1 MRTHKELGRQLSAA
15 AEGNRCLHPTD
26 GAVHRAL
33 LRRKRTGDV
42 VSPMPGLFI
51 GSEVWESL
59 NPIMQ
64 LTYVVRG
71 LAQWHPDRVFT
82 GLAAAC
88 ILGLWMDY
96 LSAQRTLK
104 NRTVD
109 IVCDA
114 RRNHNDSR
122 HVHRLPAASAE
133 FITVDGIRV
142 TTIAQ
147 TAAHCACTMP
157 FVEGMQVVCC
167 ALRNGADIVSI
178 IAYATNIG
186 IINDCAKNVFRF
198 ATPRVENGGGAKTFA
213 VLIICGFVPPDLQ
226 VEFVD
231 PQTGRV
237 YRVDF
242 RWVTRDGR
250 QIVVELDGLV
260 KYRDPQMLSGRT
272 LGGVID
278 DERERTEAL
287 KRAGVD
293 MVIRIRMEDL
303 ADLERLKWRL
313 ADAGVPLRQSSAHS

>member
-1 MRTHKELGRQLSAA
+1 MRTHKELERQLRAA
-15 AEGNRCLHPTD
+15 ADEQRCLHPTD
-26 GAVHRAL
+26 DAVHRAL
-33 LRRKRTGDV
+33 LRHKQEGGV
-42 VSPMPGLFI
+42 VSPLPGLFI
-51 GSEVWESL
+51 SADVWKSL
-59 NPIMQ
+59 DPISR
-64 LTYVVRG
+64 LVYTVHG
-71 LAQWHPDRVFT
+71 LAAWHPDRIFA

-88 ILGLWMDY
+88 ILELWMDY
-96 LSAQRTLK
+96 RTAERMLK
-104 NRTVD
+104 KRTVD
-109 IVCDA
+109 IVCDV
-114 RRNHNDSR
+114 RSNHADSR
-122 HVHRLPAASAE
+122 HVHRLPATGAE
-133 FITVDGIRV
+133 SVTVDGVHV
-142 TTIAQ
+142 TTVAQ
-147 TAAHCACTMP
+147 TAAYCACTLP
-157 FVEGMQVVCC
+157 FVEGMQIVCC

-178 IAYATNIG
+178 IAYATNMG

-198 ATPRVENGGGAKTFA
+198 ATPRVENGGEAKTFA

-260 KYRDPQMLSGRT
+260 KYRDPQMMSGRT

-313 ADAGVPLRQSSAHS
+313 ADAGVPLRQSSARS